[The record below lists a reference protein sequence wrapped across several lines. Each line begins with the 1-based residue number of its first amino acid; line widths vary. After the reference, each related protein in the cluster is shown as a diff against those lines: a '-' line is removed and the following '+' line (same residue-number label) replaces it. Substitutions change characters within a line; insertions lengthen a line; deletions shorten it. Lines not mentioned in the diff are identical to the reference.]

1 MQEQIENKKDNKS
14 NKKDK
19 YYCYILFQTQNKMES
34 DLTYN
39 GSTNNLIRRLR
50 QHNGEISGGAKATA
64 GKGPWEYM
72 AILEGFES
80 YSEALCCE
88 WRIKHPTGK
97 KRPKKYCGK
106 KGRIDSLNLVLN
118 LENWTSKSTGLKSGH
133 EYTLYILDE
142 LTNIIDQ
149 TKIKSN
155 VNIKSI
161 TELIE
166 LTKLNL

>member
-1 MQEQIENKKDNKS
+1 MEEQIENKQKPLS
-14 NKKDK
+14 K
-19 YYCYILFQTQNKMES
+19 YYCYILFQTNLES

-39 GSTNNLIRRLR
+39 GSTNNLVRRLR
-50 QHNGEISGGAKATA
+50 QHNGEIVGGAKATS
-64 GKGPWEYM
+64 GKGPWKYLTV
-72 AILEGFES
+72 IEGFIDHHD
-80 YSEALCCE
+80 ALCCE

-106 KGRIDSLNLVLN
+106 KGRADSLNLVLE

-142 LTNIIDQ
+142 LANIIDQ

-161 TELIE
+161 TELDELIKLNK

>member
-1 MQEQIENKKDNKS
+1 MQEQIENKPEDNKQ
-14 NKKDK
+14 NKQNKANNKDK
-19 YYCYILFQTQNKMES
+19 YYCYILFQTNLES

-39 GSTNNLIRRLR
+39 GSTNNLVRRLR

-72 AILEGFES
+72 VVLEGFES
-80 YSEALCCE
+80 YREALCCE

-106 KGRIDSLNLVLN
+106 KGRADSLNLVLN
-118 LENWTSKSTGLKSGH
+118 LDNWTSKSTGLKSMNK
-133 EYTLYILDE
+133 YTLYILDE

-149 TKIKSN
+149 TKIKQN

-161 TELIE
+161 CELDM
-166 LTKLNL
+166 